1 MQGNGC
7 TAWNA
12 GTACASAHQS
22 CTGAGTC
29 TCNADPNCTS
39 ASNVCQGTT
48 LDTCAKDAQGCFYT
62 ASSAACGTNKTC
74 QAGACICQ
82 AAFTA
87 CGTTCVNVQNDNSNC
102 GGCGHVCPTLS
113 SPSTGSTCASK
124 VCSGNVGGAVA
135 VAGSAA
141 LDTGDTTVY
150 AIRAVTPNA
159 AGTFVTLDLT
169 VGSNAAVGTT
179 TYIVLGLYSDAGGV
193 PGNLLFY
200 SDSGATTSQFA
211 NPAALF
217 DFQSSGGFYQTGFT
231 GALTANTTY
240 WVYLKGYYDNEGN
253 APDAIIT
260 GLSSSPCQAGEWLNV
275 AAPGM
280 WSFTQGGQALT
291 CPGNIEASIIE
302 TFP

>member
-1 MQGNGC
+1 
-7 TAWNA
+7 
-12 GTACASAHQS
+12 
-22 CTGAGTC
+22 
-29 TCNADPNCTS
+29 
-39 ASNVCQGTT
+39 
-48 LDTCAKDAQGCFYT
+48 
-62 ASSAACGTNKTC
+62 
-74 QAGACICQ
+74 
-82 AAFTA
+82 
-87 CGTTCVNVQNDNSNC
+87 
-102 GGCGHVCPTLS
+102 
-113 SPSTGSTCASK
+113 
-124 VCSGNVGGAVA
+124 

-291 CPGNIEASIIE
+291 CPGNIGASIIE